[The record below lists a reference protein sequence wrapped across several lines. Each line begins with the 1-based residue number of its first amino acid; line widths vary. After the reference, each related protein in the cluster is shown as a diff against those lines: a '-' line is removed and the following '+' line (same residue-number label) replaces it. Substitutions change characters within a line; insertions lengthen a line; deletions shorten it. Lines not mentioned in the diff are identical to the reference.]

1 MTKTT
6 TQKPVILFVDD
17 EEPLRMMFTAM
28 MPEKLTDQVDFRVAA
43 DGTEALAI
51 IEETRGIL
59 IGLLTDLGLGVE
71 KPDGKKV
78 AKVALDAG
86 VKHIAICTG
95 SSEYDKDQLIPEEI
109 RDRVRLILKPYDLST
124 LMTFVEEAV
133 QSST

>member
-59 IGLLTDLGLGVE
+59 IGIA
-71 KPDGKKV
+71 DGFGAWGGKTRWKE
-78 AKVALDAG
+78 
-86 VKHIAICTG
+86 
-95 SSEYDKDQLIPEEI
+95 SSQS
-109 RDRVRLILKPYDLST
+109 RLRCGR
-124 LMTFVEEAV
+124 
-133 QSST
+133 